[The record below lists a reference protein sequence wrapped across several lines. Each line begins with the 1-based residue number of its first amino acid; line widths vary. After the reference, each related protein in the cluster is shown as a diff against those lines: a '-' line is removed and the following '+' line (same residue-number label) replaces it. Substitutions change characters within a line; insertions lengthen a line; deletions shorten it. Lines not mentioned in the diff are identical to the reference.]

1 MVERTSAGASLDGRV
16 ALVTGA
22 ARRRGIGRGI
32 ALELARAGADV
43 VVHGLPRAA
52 SELPDAERAIGW
64 EGARSVAE
72 EVTALGRRAMAV
84 EGDLTDRATVL
95 RIAREVE
102 LRFGALDVLVNNAA
116 VPGGAGDAA
125 ILDLADDL
133 WYRTV
138 DVNLNAVYLVTKA
151 LAAGMV
157 GAGSGSIVNI
167 SSVAGRAG
175 QPRMGAYCATKFALI
190 GLTQQLALELAPGVR
205 VNCICPGS
213 TDTDMMDGTFARRD
227 QLAGSAPGTAKA
239 ARVRSLPLARQGLP
253 EDLGHAVVFLASDA
267 ASWITGQT
275 LNVDGGQRMD

>member
-1 MVERTSAGASLDGRV
+1 VAPTPSTANLDGMV

-43 VVHGLPRAA
+43 VVHGLARAPA
-52 SELPDAERAIGW
+52 DLPAAEREIGW
-64 EGARSVAE
+64 LGARSVADE
-72 EVTALGRRAMAV
+72 IAALGRRAMAV
-84 EGDLTDRATVL
+84 EGDLTDREAVR

-102 LRFGALDVLVNNAA
+102 ERFGTVDVLVNNAA

-125 ILDLADDL
+125 IIDLDDDL

-151 LAAGMV
+151 FAPGMV
-157 GAGSGSIVNI
+157 GAGAGSIINI

-175 QPRMGAYCATKFALI
+175 QPRMGAYCATKFAVI
-190 GLTQQLALELAPGVR
+190 GLTQQLALELAPAVR

-227 QLAGSAPGTAKA
+227 QVAGAAPGTAKA
-239 ARVRSLPLARQGLP
+239 ARVRSLPLARQGRP
-253 EDLGHAVVFLASDA
+253 QDLGSAVVFLASGA

>member
-1 MVERTSAGASLDGRV
+1 MASLDGKV

-43 VVHGLPRAA
+43 VVHGLPRAP
-52 SELPDAERAIGW
+52 SDQPSAERAIDW
-64 EGARSVAE
+64 QGARSVAD

-84 EGDLTDRATVL
+84 EGDLTDRETVR
-95 RIAREVE
+95 RIALEVE
-102 LRFGALDVLVNNAA
+102 ERLGTVDVLVNNAA

-125 ILDLADDL
+125 IIDLDDEL

-151 LAAGMV
+151 FAGGMV
-157 GAGSGSIVNI
+157 RAGAGSIINI

-175 QPRMGAYCATKFALI
+175 QPRMGAYCATKFAVV
-190 GLTQQLALELAPGVR
+190 GLTQQLALELAPAVR

-213 TDTDMMDGTFARRD
+213 TDTDMMDGTFVRRD
-227 QLAGSAPGTAKA
+227 QAAGSAPGTAKA
-239 ARVRSLPLARQGLP
+239 ARVRSLPLARQGRP
-253 EDLGHAVVFLASDA
+253 EDLGNAVVFLASGA

>member
-1 MVERTSAGASLDGRV
+1 MVSLDGKV

-43 VVHGLPRAA
+43 VVHGLPRAPSDQPA
-52 SELPDAERAIGW
+52 AERAIDW
-64 EGARSVAE
+64 RGARSVAD

-84 EGDLTDRATVL
+84 EGDLTDRETVR
-95 RIAREVE
+95 RIALEVE
-102 LRFGALDVLVNNAA
+102 EQLGTLDVLVNNAA

-125 ILDLADDL
+125 IIDLDDEL

-151 LAAGMV
+151 FAGAMFR
-157 GAGSGSIVNI
+157 AGSGSIVNI

-175 QPRMGAYCATKFALI
+175 QPRMGAYCATKFAVV
-190 GLTQQLALELAPGVR
+190 GLTQQLALELAPAVR

-213 TDTDMMDGTFARRD
+213 TDTDMMDGTFVRRD
-227 QLAGSAPGTAKA
+227 QAAGSAPGTAKA
-239 ARVRSLPLARQGLP
+239 ARVRSLPLARQGRP
-253 EDLGHAVVFLASDA
+253 EDLGSAVVFLASDA

>member
-1 MVERTSAGASLDGRV
+1 VTTEPLDGRI

-43 VVHGLPRAA
+43 VVHGLPREPREMPAGEREAGWRGAA
-52 SELPDAERAIGW
+52 S
-64 EGARSVAE
+64 VAQE
-72 EVTALGRRAMAV
+72 ISELGRRALAV
-84 EGDLTDRATVL
+84 EGDLTDRAVVE
-95 RIAREVE
+95 RIAAEVDE
-102 LRFGALDVLVNNAA
+102 RMGTVDILVNNAA
-116 VPGGAGDAA
+116 IPGGAGAET
-125 ILDLADDL
+125 IVELDDEL

-151 LAAGMV
+151 FLSPMLAAGRGDV
-157 GAGSGSIVNI
+157 VNI

-175 QPRMGAYCATKFALI
+175 QARMGAYCATKFAI
-190 GLTQQLALELAPGVR
+190 VGLTQQLALEFGPQIR

-227 QLAGSAPGTAKA
+227 AAAGTAPGTAKA
-239 ARVRSLPLARQGLP
+239 SRIASLPLRRQGRP
-253 EDLGHAVVFLASDA
+253 DDLGRAVVFLASEA
-267 ASWITGQT
+267 AGWITGQT

>member
-1 MVERTSAGASLDGRV
+1 MASLDGKV

-43 VVHGLPRAA
+43 VVHGLPRAP
-52 SELPDAERAIGW
+52 SDLPSAERAIDW
-64 EGARSVAE
+64 QGARSVAD

-84 EGDLTDRATVL
+84 EGDLTDRETVR
-95 RIAREVE
+95 RIALEVE
-102 LRFGALDVLVNNAA
+102 ERLGTVDVLVNNAA

-125 ILDLADDL
+125 IIDLDDEL

-151 LAAGMV
+151 FAGGMV
-157 GAGSGSIVNI
+157 RAGAGSIINI

-175 QPRMGAYCATKFALI
+175 QPRMGAYCATKFAVV
-190 GLTQQLALELAPGVR
+190 GLTQQLALELAPAVR

-213 TDTDMMDGTFARRD
+213 TDTDMMDGTFVRRD
-227 QLAGSAPGTAKA
+227 QAAGSAPGTAKA
-239 ARVRSLPLARQGLP
+239 ARVRSLPLARQGRP
-253 EDLGHAVVFLASDA
+253 EDLGNAVVFLASDA

>member
-1 MVERTSAGASLDGRV
+1 MVEHTPATASLDGKV

-43 VVHGLPRAA
+43 VVHGLPRAPSGQPA
-52 SELPDAERAIGW
+52 AERAIDW
-64 EGARSVAE
+64 QGARSVAD

-84 EGDLTDRATVL
+84 EGDLTDRETVQ
-95 RIAREVE
+95 RIALEVE
-102 LRFGALDVLVNNAA
+102 GRLGTVDVLVNNAA

-125 ILDLADDL
+125 IIDLDDEL

-151 LAAGMV
+151 FAGGMV
-157 GAGSGSIVNI
+157 RAGSGSIVNI

-175 QPRMGAYCATKFALI
+175 QPRMGAYCASKFAVV
-190 GLTQQLALELAPGVR
+190 GLTQQLALELAPAVR

-227 QLAGSAPGTAKA
+227 QVAGSVPGTAKA
-239 ARVRSLPLARQGLP
+239 ARVRSLPLARQGRP
-253 EDLGHAVVFLASDA
+253 EDLGNAVVFLASDA